1 MMRALV
7 LPGWQQAPELRDVP
21 TPEPGVGEVLIRV
34 AGAGACH
41 SDLHLMEFPP
51 GTLGFSPPFV
61 LGHEN
66 TGWVA
71 AQGPGS
77 STFAI
82 GTPVAVY
89 GPWGCGHCRSC
100 RLSAENYCERAGE
113 LAKLAPG
120 IGHDGGMAEYL
131 SVPERLLVPLDG
143 LDPVDAAPLTDAG
156 LTPYHAIK
164 RSLALLVPGSTA
176 VVMGAGGLG
185 HLAVQLLRTL
195 TTAWVIVIDPAPSKR
210 DQAVELG
217 ADEAFGPDDD
227 AATRV
232 RAATGQLG
240 AELVLD
246 LVGSDESLALS
257 VACSRVGGHLTVV
270 GIAGGTLPFSF
281 FGVPYECSVA
291 TTYWGTAVELSEVLA
306 LARAGR
312 VHVNVER
319 FALEDAL
326 EAYDRMRAGTIVG
339 RAVITP
345 NGS

>member
-1 MMRALV
+1 MAI
-7 LPGWQQAPELRDVP
+7 PEAGP
-21 TPEPGVGEVLIRV
+21 GEVLVRV

-71 AQGPGS
+71 AQGPGPS
-77 STFAI
+77 ASPI

-113 LAKLAPG
+113 LGKLAPG

-131 SVPERLLVPLDG
+131 CVPERLLVPLDG

-185 HLAVQLLRTL
+185 HLAIQLLRTL
-195 TTAWVIVIDPAPSKR
+195 TTARVIVIDPAGSSVTKRWSSAPTRPSLR
-210 DQAVELG
+210 TT
-217 ADEAFGPDDD
+217 
-227 AATRV
+227 TRP
-232 RAATGQLG
+232 RASARATGQLG

-246 LVGSDESLALS
+246 LVGSDDSLALS
-257 VACSRVGGHLTVV
+257 VACSRGRWAPDRRRHRGWNASLQLLRRSVRVLGCDDLLGH
-270 GIAGGTLPFSF
+270 
-281 FGVPYECSVA
+281 
-291 TTYWGTAVELSEVLA
+291 
-306 LARAGR
+306 R
-312 VHVNVER
+312 
-319 FALEDAL
+319 
-326 EAYDRMRAGTIVG
+326 G
-339 RAVITP
+339 RA
-345 NGS
+345 S